1 MDATAAAGAALK
13 RIAPGRFR
21 LEGDL
26 DLTTV
31 AALARAGRQLAAG
44 TETAPGPVE
53 VDLGGVGRA
62 SSAAIALLLEW
73 LEQAAAGGVKLE
85 FRNWPEA
92 LVRIADFSN
101 VDTLLGVH
109 GPAQVGPPGA

>member
-1 MDATAAAGAALK
+1 LGATDAAGAALK
-13 RIAPGRFR
+13 RVAPGRFR
-21 LEGDL
+21 VEGDL

-44 TETAPGPVE
+44 AETAPGPVE
-53 VDLGGVGRA
+53 VDLSGV
-62 SSAAIALLLEW
+62 SAAIALLLEW
-73 LEQAAAGGVKLE
+73 LEQAAAGGVRLE

-101 VDTLLGVH
+101 VDALLGVH
-109 GPAQVGPPGA
+109 GPPRIGPPGT